1 MQINRE
7 NLTKLSIDYMKV
19 LAALS
24 KAKQEGCH
32 PNMYLQIL
40 FHHSRLKEI
49 AKEIEEILEKNEKNS
64 QVLE

>member
-1 MQINRE
+1 
-7 NLTKLSIDYMKV
+7 MKV
-19 LAALS
+19 LADLS